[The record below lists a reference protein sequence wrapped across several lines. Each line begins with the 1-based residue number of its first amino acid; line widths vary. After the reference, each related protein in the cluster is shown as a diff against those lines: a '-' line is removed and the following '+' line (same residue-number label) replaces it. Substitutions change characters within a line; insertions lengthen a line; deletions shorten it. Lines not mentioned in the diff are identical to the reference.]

1 MDEKKTR
8 LAMSWLLRLR
18 AGQREAHKLSLG
30 IFLYVGIPHNTS
42 CYTYTHTH
50 AYINALKEIW

>member
-1 MDEKKTR
+1 MDEKKAR
-8 LAMSWLLRLR
+8 LAMSWLLRLG

-50 AYINALKEIW
+50 MHT